1 MIPFLMFQTMLNS
14 VLNLFFP
21 KTCSGCQGLL
31 LQNETLICTACRHE
45 LPLTN
50 HHLNLENEMF
60 KKFYGRIPILYAS
73 SLFYF
78 NKKGIVQELIHNLKY
93 RGHQE
98 IGQTLGNWYAE
109 DLKTVTN
116 LKTVDYIVTVPLHQ
130 QKLKER
136 GYNQLTTFGETLSQ
150 NLAIPYD
157 ATILIRNSYTKTQS
171 QKNLEDRMQGM
182 NAVFEA
188 VFSEQHHN
196 KHFLLL
202 DDVITTGTTLESC
215 CRALE
220 KIPNA
225 KISIVCMAMTQ

>member
-1 MIPFLMFQTMLNS
+1 MLQNMLNS

-21 KTCSGCQGLL
+21 KICSGCEGLL
-31 LQNETLICTACRHE
+31 LQNETVICIQCRHD

-109 DLKTVTN
+109 DLKNIAN
-116 LKTVDYIVTVPLHQ
+116 LKTVDYIIPVPLHK

-136 GYNQLTTFGETLSQ
+136 GYNQLTTFGETLSR
-150 NLAIPYD
+150 NLGIPYNS
-157 ATILIRNSYTKTQS
+157 TILIRNSYAKTQS
-171 QKNLEDRMQGM
+171 KKNLEGRIEGM
-182 NAVFEA
+182 DAVFEA
-188 VFSEQHHN
+188 VFLEEYHN

-202 DDVITTGTTLESC
+202 DDVITTGATLESC

-225 KISIVCMAMTQ
+225 RISIVCIAMAQ

>member
-1 MIPFLMFQTMLNS
+1 MLQNMLNS

-21 KTCSGCQGLL
+21 KICSGCEGLL
-31 LQNETLICTACRHE
+31 LQNETVICIQCRHD

-109 DLKTVTN
+109 DLKNIAN
-116 LKTVDYIVTVPLHQ
+116 LKTVDYIIPVPLHK
-130 QKLKER
+130 QKLRER
-136 GYNQLTTFGETLSQ
+136 GYNQLTTFGETLSR
-150 NLAIPYD
+150 NLGIPYNS
-157 ATILIRNSYTKTQS
+157 TILIRNSYAKTQS
-171 QKNLEDRMQGM
+171 KKNLEGRIEGM
-182 NAVFEA
+182 DAVFEA
-188 VFSEQHHN
+188 VFLEEYHN

-202 DDVITTGTTLESC
+202 DDVITTGATLESC

-225 KISIVCMAMTQ
+225 RISIVCIAMAQ

>member
-1 MIPFLMFQTMLNS
+1 MLQNMLNS

-21 KTCSGCQGLL
+21 KICFGCEGLL
-31 LQNETLICTACRHE
+31 LQNETVICTQCRHE

-50 HHLNLENEMF
+50 HHLNLENEMV
-60 KKFYGRIPILYAS
+60 KKFYGRIPVVYAS

-78 NKKGIVQELIHNLKY
+78 NKKGIAQELIHNLKY

-109 DLKTVTN
+109 DLKTVAI
-116 LKTVDYIVTVPLHQ
+116 LKTVDYIVSVPLHK
-130 QKLKER
+130 QKFKER
-136 GYNQLTTFGETLSQ
+136 GYNQLTTFGETLSET
-150 NLAIPYD
+150 LAIPYNS
-157 ATILIRNSYTKTQS
+157 TILIRNSYAKTQS
-171 QKNLEDRMQGM
+171 KKNLEGRMEGM
-182 NAVFEA
+182 DTVFES
-188 VFSEQHHN
+188 VFSEEHHN

-202 DDVITTGTTLESC
+202 DDVITTGATLESC

-225 KISIVCMAMTQ
+225 KISIVCIAMAQ